1 MNGTQGSG
9 GRDREDDPA
18 DPAES
23 VRSGHPLDLA
33 EVARRLGVHYMTAYR
48 YVRLGRLPAAHRGG
62 RWWVD
67 PADVD
72 RFVAQRTAAPPARRG
87 DWRPEAYRTRLGE
100 RMLEGDEA
108 GAWSVVESALVSG
121 VAPKEVIL
129 GVLAPAM
136 RALGDGWEEGRHTV
150 AEEHR
155 ASTVA
160 LRLVGRL
167 GPLFARR
174 GRPRGTVVLAAVA
187 GDPHSLP
194 TAMVADVLRGEGY
207 ALVDLGADT
216 PVRSVVEAV
225 GRTPRPLALGLSAG
239 ADQHL
244 AAVRRTV
251 GAVRAE
257 RPDLPIYVGGPA
269 VVSADQASD
278 LGAEGWAADAG
289 GFADLLEGLTP

>member
-1 MNGTQGSG
+1 MTGTQGSG
-9 GRDREDDPA
+9 GRGRDDDPA
-18 DPAES
+18 DPVES
-23 VRSGHPLDLA
+23 SRSGHPLDLA
-33 EVARRLGVHYMTAYR
+33 EVARRLDVHYMTAYR

-67 PADVD
+67 PADLD

-87 DWRPEAYRTRLGE
+87 DWHPEAYRSRLGE
-100 RMLEGDEA
+100 RMVEGDEA
-108 GAWSVVESALVSG
+108 GAWAVVESALVSG

-136 RALGDGWEEGRHTV
+136 RTLGEGWQEGRFTI

-187 GDPHSLP
+187 GDAHSLP

-225 GRTPRPLALGLSAG
+225 GKTPRLLALGLSAG

-244 AAVRRTV
+244 DAVRHTV
-251 GAVRAE
+251 GAVREA

-269 VVSADQASD
+269 VVSAGQATG
-278 LGAEGWAADAG
+278 LGATGWAADAA
-289 GFADLLEGLTP
+289 GFADLLEGLIS